1 MAVPLIDL
9 HRQYLAIK
17 DKLDK
22 AVINVLEHGQFILGP
37 EVSRLEQKIA
47 SLSGVKYGV
56 GVASGTDA
64 LLLSLRG
71 ANIGQGDE
79 IITTDFSFFAS
90 AGVVS
95 RLGATPVFVD
105 IDKDTYNIDPTLL
118 EKAITPKTKA
128 IMPVHLFGQMAD
140 MDPIMALAKKH
151 NLIIIE
157 DAAQAIGAAYKG
169 KKAGSIGDYG
179 CFSFFPTKN
188 LGGAGD
194 GGMII
199 LNSQDRYEFLKILRV
214 HGSSPKYY
222 HRVIGYNSRLAT
234 IQAAV
239 ILVKLDYLNTWTE
252 KRREHARKYDAAFK
266 NRSIKTP
273 VAKDYSYHIYNQYT
287 IAVEN
292 RDELMKVMKEKQ
304 IGREIYYPVPFHLQE
319 CFRYL
324 NYGKDSFPVTTKAA
338 NRVVSLPVYPELTS
352 PEQEEVI
359 EVVKSVSA

>member
-1 MAVPLIDL
+1 MAVPLIDI

-17 DKLDK
+17 DKLDR
-22 AVINVLEHGQFILGP
+22 AVIDVLEHGRFILGP
-37 EVSRLEQKIA
+37 EVGQLEQKIA
-47 SLSGVKYGV
+47 ELSGCKFGV

-64 LLLSLRG
+64 LLLALRG
-71 ANIGQGDE
+71 AQVGPGDE
-79 IITTDFSFFAS
+79 IITADFSFFAS

-105 IDKDTYNIDPTLL
+105 IDRDTYNIDPTLL

-128 IMPVHLFGQMAD
+128 IMPVHLFGQLAD
-140 MDPIMALAKKH
+140 MDPIMAIAKKY
-151 NLIIIE
+151 NLIVIE

-169 KKAGSIGDYG
+169 RKAGSIGDYG

-199 LNSQDRYEFLKILRV
+199 LNNQDRYEFLKILRV

-234 IQAAV
+234 IQASV
-239 ILVKLDYLNTWTE
+239 LLVKLDYLNNWTE
-252 KRREHARKYDAAFK
+252 RRREHARIYDAAFK
-266 NRSIKTP
+266 GTSIKTP

-292 RDELMKVMKEKQ
+292 RDGLMKVMKERQ
-304 IGREIYYPVPFHLQE
+304 VGHEIYYPVPFHLQE
-319 CFRYL
+319 CFGYL
-324 NYGKDSFPVTTKAA
+324 NYEKSSFPVTTKAA
-338 NRVVSLPVYPELTS
+338 NQVVSLPVYPELTS
-352 PEQEEVI
+352 AEQEEVI